1 MESSSSSLHP
11 IASLPHSQSS
21 QYIGLF
27 NNSNNGNETNHV
39 FTVEFD
45 TIQSNEFGDPNDNHD
60 GIDINGLRSF
70 EYSAA
75 EYWNER
81 DARLNN
87 SSLNEK
93 VSLVQKIRM
102 ILYPLDE
109 FFDFSY
115 QVPVLNQQA
124 ERVVSSVE
132 LHQKSEW
139 QSWAD
144 QLIDNGSEPNWS
156 ELLGDPSPQ
165 IPTPC
170 LVVPRKEEVIAN
182 HPPHQM
188 VSLEEQLSARNLS
201 SASKQRMRWTPE
213 LHEAF
218 VEAVNQLCGS
228 ERATPKA
235 VLNLLNNPGLTI
247 YHLKSHLKKY
257 RTARYKPETSEATEE
272 PQEKKLTSMEDIKP
286 LDMKTLSREQSV
298 KPKAKPDLSNG
309 GYGDENVKTNVNV
322 NVVLNN
328 PLRVDAKPFFSSK
341 LINNK
346 EKLKRTRSSSQ
357 TMGMLSFGGC
367 DEGETNTKEKKAIE
381 SGLPDSK
388 EFEEVVIMAVFGD
401 RDESV
406 GQEEAQG
413 FSGHHIVLHKP
424 KSLSQ
429 SQIRSSGNNGCY
441 KREVDKES

>member
-182 HPPHQM
+182 HPPHQV

-201 SASKQRMRWTPE
+201 SASKQRMRLMLGRWTPE

-286 LDMKTLSREQSV
+286 LDIKTVEITQ
-298 KPKAKPDLSNG
+298 A
-309 GYGDENVKTNVNV
+309 
-322 NVVLNN
+322 
-328 PLRVDAKPFFSSK
+328 LRFQMEVQKRLHDQLEVGIQELHETFIEAIYQLGSS
-341 LINNK
+341 I
-346 EKLKRTRSSSQ
+346 
-357 TMGMLSFGGC
+357 F
-367 DEGETNTKEKKAIE
+367 
-381 SGLPDSK
+381 
-388 EFEEVVIMAVFGD
+388 V
-401 RDESV
+401 
-406 GQEEAQG
+406 
-413 FSGHHIVLHKP
+413 
-424 KSLSQ
+424 
-429 SQIRSSGNNGCY
+429 
-441 KREVDKES
+441 